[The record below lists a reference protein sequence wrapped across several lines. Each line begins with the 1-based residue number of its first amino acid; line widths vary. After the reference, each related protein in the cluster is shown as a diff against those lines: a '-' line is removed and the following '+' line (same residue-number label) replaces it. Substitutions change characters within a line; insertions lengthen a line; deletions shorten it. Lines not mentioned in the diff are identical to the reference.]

1 MAENVTDDPG
11 KMRYEIHEDGEVAG
25 YISPTAVRGKRSSS
39 CIRRRIPGTGVRA
52 WAAAWGRP
60 ASDDARK
67 RGLGVLPYCP
77 FVRDWIAGH
86 PEYADLVAAAQ
97 RAGFGL

>member
-1 MAENVTDDPG
+1 MAESVIDNPG

-25 YISPTAVRGKRSSS
+25 YVTYGREGKTIIFLHTETDPRFRGE
-39 CIRRRIPGTGVRA
+39 GLG
-52 WAAAWGRP
+52 GRLVQ
-60 ASDDARK
+60 ASLDDARK

-86 PEYADLVAAAQ
+86 PEYADLVPAAQ
-97 RAGFGL
+97 RAEFGL

>member
-25 YISPTAVRGKRSSS
+25 YITYSREGKTIIFLHTETDPRYRGE
-39 CIRRRIPGTGVRA
+39 GLG
-52 WAAAWGRP
+52 GRLVQ
-60 ASDDARK
+60 ASLDDARK